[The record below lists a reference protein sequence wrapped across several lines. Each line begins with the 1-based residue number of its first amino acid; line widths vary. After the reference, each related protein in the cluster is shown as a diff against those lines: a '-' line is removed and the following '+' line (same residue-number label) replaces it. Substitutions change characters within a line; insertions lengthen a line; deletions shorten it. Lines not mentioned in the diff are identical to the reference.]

1 MTFEELSKVI
11 CDAVW
16 GKPLIIIL
24 LGAGIYFSVSTKFV
38 QIRHAKRMKELLF
51 ASDATEK
58 GVSSFQAF
66 ALTVAGRVG
75 TGNIAGVATAIT
87 LGGPGSLFWMW
98 VIASLGAA
106 TSFIECTLG
115 QIYKTEVDGEYRGG
129 PAYYFEQV
137 SGKKILGILFAILS
151 IISMVFLVPGIQSNS
166 ISNAMV
172 TGFFKDAQNPDRIKL
187 IFGIIVGILLGFVMF
202 GGTKRLSRV
211 AEIIIPFMSIM
222 YLAVA
227 LIIIIVNITKM
238 PGVIA
243 LIFTE
248 AFSPRAGLGG
258 VVGTAVLNGVKRG
271 IFSNESGQGT
281 GPHAASAA
289 NVKHPCEQGLVQAF
303 SVYFDTLLVCS
314 ATGFMILL
322 TDSYNLINEATGEMI
337 YVGSNAAGLEVGP
350 AYTQAAASTL
360 LGGTLGPIFVAIALF
375 FFAFTTLMSYYY
387 IAESNAAY
395 LSRHKNPKTG
405 SIQSS
410 PIAIFLTRIVFII
423 CLIFF
428 SYKNSTAV
436 WNFADVGIGIMAWYN
451 VIGILIIG
459 RISIKALKDYDEQ
472 LNAGIEEPEFDVKKL
487 GIKNSTFWK

>member
-1 MTFEELSKVI
+1 MSFEEVSKVI
-11 CDAVW
+11 CDALW

-38 QIRHAKRMKELLF
+38 QIRHIKKMKTLLF

-87 LGGPGSLFWMW
+87 LGGPGAMFWMW
-98 VIASLGAA
+98 AIAILGSA
-106 TSFIECTLG
+106 TSFVECTLG

-166 ISNAMV
+166 ISNALV
-172 TGFFKDAQNPDRIKL
+172 TGFFSETKNPERLKL
-187 IFGIIVGILLGFVMF
+187 IFGIIVGILLGIVVF
-202 GGTKRLSRV
+202 GGTKRLGKV
-211 AEIIIPFMSIM
+211 AEKVIPFMSIM

-227 LIIIIVNITKM
+227 VIIILVNFIKLPSVFT
-238 PGVIA
+238 
-243 LIFTE
+243 LIFKE

-303 SVYFDTLLVCS
+303 SVYFDTLLVCT
-314 ATGFMILL
+314 ATGLMILL
-322 TDSYNLINEATGEMI
+322 TDSYNLINSAGDLV
-337 YVGSNAAGLEVGP
+337 YVGSNAQGIEVGP

-360 LGGTLGPIFVAIALF
+360 LGNTFGPIFVAIALF

-387 IAESNAAY
+387 IAESNVAY
-395 LSRHKNPKTG
+395 LTRRKNLQTG
-405 SIQSS
+405 LVESS
-410 PIAIFLTRIVFII
+410 KIAIFFTRIAFII
-423 CLIFF
+423 CLVFF
-428 SYKNSTAV
+428 SYKSSDAV
-436 WNFADVGIGIMAWYN
+436 WNFADSGIAIMAWYN

-459 RISIKALKDYDEQ
+459 KIAIRALKDYDEQ
-472 LNAGIEEPEFDVKKL
+472 LDSGIEEPEFDVKKL
-487 GIKNSTFWK
+487 GIKNSHFWK